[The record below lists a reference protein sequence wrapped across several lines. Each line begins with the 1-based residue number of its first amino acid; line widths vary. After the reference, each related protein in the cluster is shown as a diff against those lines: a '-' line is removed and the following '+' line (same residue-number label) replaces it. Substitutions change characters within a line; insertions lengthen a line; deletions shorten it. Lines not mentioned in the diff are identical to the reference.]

1 MGLSEWMFGLFSDM
15 GDPGVVLCVFILF
28 LIDAL
33 FFPTLPELFMV
44 LGFGSNPTLE
54 FGLILLGVAI
64 VAELLG
70 AFSLYYVVSRIRV
83 PERISKIAKKYISF
97 LAFSDEKIVLVNR
110 IAPMVPFL
118 GAFMAMIDSWDKTK
132 CASYIVIGCILKYGI
147 ILLASGFFQNYLGT
161 AMAQRVTLVF
171 VFAIIIISF
180 IASIIKKKRE
190 GLDKDDPEPEE

>member
-1 MGLSEWMFGLFSDM
+1 MGLSDFLFDLFAGM
-15 GDPGVVLCVFILF
+15 GDPGVVLCVFLLF

-44 LGFGSNPTLE
+44 LGFSANPTPG
-54 FGLILLGVAI
+54 FGLILLGMAVI
-64 VAELLG
+64 AELLG
-70 AFSLYYVVSRIRV
+70 VFTLYYVVSRIGV
-83 PERISKIAKKYISF
+83 PERISRIANKYISF

-132 CASYIVIGCILKYGI
+132 CAVYIVIGCVLKYGV

-161 AMAQRVTLVF
+161 DMARTVTLVF
-171 VFAIIIISF
+171 VFSIIVISF
-180 IASIIKKKRE
+180 IASFLKKRKE
-190 GLDKDDPEPEE
+190 GLDD